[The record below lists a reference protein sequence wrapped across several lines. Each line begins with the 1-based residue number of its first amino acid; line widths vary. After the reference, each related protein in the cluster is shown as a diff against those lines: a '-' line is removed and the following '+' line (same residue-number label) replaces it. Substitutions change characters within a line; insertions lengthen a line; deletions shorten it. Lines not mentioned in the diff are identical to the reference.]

1 MDWVANMSDP
11 SGLALASNR
20 PAKLAER
27 VAEAL
32 KRDISAI
39 GWPVGQV
46 FGSEAQL
53 MERYGIGLAT
63 LREAIRQL
71 ERHGVAN
78 MRRGSG
84 SGSGSGGGLVISR
97 PARDSAALA
106 LATYLE
112 LIDVSFGELYEAR
125 ALIESQ
131 AVLLA
136 AERLDEPDI
145 PRARALIELLGQE
158 QPGCFNAELR
168 LLADVRDF
176 ICRVSGNAAISLI
189 LEALQCVTVS
199 GRTPS
204 PDAASG
210 VTSPRPAPLPPPSRA
225 PRCRAKAAR
234 AGCLPKSFT
243 RTPLPGVS
251 TISDTQAA

>member
-1 MDWVANMSDP
+1 MSDQ
-11 SGLALASNR
+11 SDSLLVSTR

-84 SGSGSGGGLVISR
+84 SGSGSGSGGGLVISR

-106 LATYLE
+106 LAT
-112 LIDVSFGELYEAR
+112 
-125 ALIESQ
+125 
-131 AVLLA
+131 
-136 AERLDEPDI
+136 
-145 PRARALIELLGQE
+145 
-158 QPGCFNAELR
+158 
-168 LLADVRDF
+168 
-176 ICRVSGNAAISLI
+176 
-189 LEALQCVTVS
+189 
-199 GRTPS
+199 
-204 PDAASG
+204 
-210 VTSPRPAPLPPPSRA
+210 
-225 PRCRAKAAR
+225 
-234 AGCLPKSFT
+234 
-243 RTPLPGVS
+243 
-251 TISDTQAA
+251 